1 MSIRIAL
8 VGTGIM
14 GMDHARLF
22 SEELP
27 NVELHTI
34 CDVSEVRAKMVAEQ
48 FGAKHA
54 LTDPMQAVTSNEI
67 DAVVIASPDET
78 HTPLTLAAIEAGKYV
93 LCEKPLAP
101 TSTECLRVIDRE
113 VKLGKQR
120 VQLGFMRRFDPS
132 YTAMKSAL
140 MQGTI
145 GQAIMFHCFHRN
157 VEAPANFTG
166 QMAISNSAPHEFD
179 AARFMLDEDI
189 ATISVFQP
197 QLVDT
202 SKVGAPVFMVLETES
217 GRLVNVE
224 INNNAAYGYD
234 VRAELVGEKGSV
246 SLRAPALIELHA
258 NLQASEAYA
267 SDWRPRF
274 AEAYRLQNK
283 AWINSILTDTPNDV
297 ASNAWDGY
305 CATLIAEAGVKA
317 LDRGA
322 KVAIER
328 IKKPALYL

>member
-1 MSIRIAL
+1 MSIRIAI

-22 SEELP
+22 SEELA
-27 NVELHTI
+27 NVELVTI
-34 CDVSEVRAKMVAEQ
+34 CDVSETRARAVAEQ
-48 FGAKHA
+48 FGARHVLA
-54 LTDPMQAVTSNEI
+54 DPMKAVTGSEI

-101 TSTECLRVIDRE
+101 TSEECLKVLDQE
-113 VKLGKQR
+113 VKMGRQW

-140 MQGTI
+140 GQGKI

-179 AARFMLDEDI
+179 AARFMLDEEI
-189 ATISVFQP
+189 ARISVFQP
-197 QLVDT
+197 QRVDT
-202 SKVGAPVFMVLETES
+202 SKVGAPVFMVLETSS

-224 INNNAAYGYD
+224 I
-234 VRAELVGEKGSV
+234 
-246 SLRAPALIELHA
+246 IIT
-258 NLQASEAYA
+258 ASPEAYA
-267 SDWRPRF
+267 AF
-274 AEAYRLQNK
+274 LARLDMPPQ
-283 AWINSILTDTPNDV
+283 PN
-297 ASNAWDGY
+297 
-305 CATLIAEAGVKA
+305 
-317 LDRGA
+317 
-322 KVAIER
+322 ER
-328 IKKPALYL
+328 LRKTMQTAAPWEKT